1 MKKTMYLLVLLL
13 PVFTACTQQV
23 QSESIRFFYSQE
35 CASCQQMKGFLEEL
49 MELNADLPM
58 TMTDIDED
66 PEAWEAAC
74 QQAGIPVWG
83 VPRMFIGDQIFA
95 GFNLEEGELIYI
107 PAYSGYMGYA
117 NCILAAIEEECGQ
130 LVQSGLQE
138 Q

>member
-49 MELNADLPM
+49 MELNADLSM

-74 QQAGIPVWG
+74 QQAGILGGSAYVYWRSDLCG
-83 VPRMFIGDQIFA
+83 IQS
-95 GFNLEEGELIYI
+95 EGR
-107 PAYSGYMGYA
+107 
-117 NCILAAIEEECGQ
+117 
-130 LVQSGLQE
+130 
-138 Q
+138 

>member
-49 MELNADLPM
+49 MELNADLSM

-66 PEAWEAAC
+66 PEAWEFRS
-74 QQAGIPVWG
+74 G
-83 VPRMFIGDQIFA
+83 
-95 GFNLEEGELIYI
+95 GFRVCL
-107 PAYSGYMGYA
+107 
-117 NCILAAIEEECGQ
+117 LAIRS
-130 LVQSGLQE
+130 LRDSI
-138 Q
+138 